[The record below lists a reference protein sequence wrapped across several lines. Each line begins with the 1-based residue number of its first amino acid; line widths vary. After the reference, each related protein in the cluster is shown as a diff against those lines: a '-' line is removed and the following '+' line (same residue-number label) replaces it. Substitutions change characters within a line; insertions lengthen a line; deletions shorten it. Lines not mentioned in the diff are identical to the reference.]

1 LFTAFLDTKLR
12 MDPTREEH
20 VKDATIKGTMGFAMR
35 LRIAVPDYE
44 VNGQLWR
51 INHYEGSALYDQDLV
66 FLAFEDGPGN
76 WGVAWGVNRPDSG
89 SDDLEVVRAPA
100 ADATAE
106 DGETAF
112 RRVQDGAL
120 QFWLPDPS
128 NHVADAFRAWL
139 RLTARHVVFGLMI
152 LPLAQLNLV
161 DRVPRCC
168 GLRYSVAVRGV
179 GGADLLRAE
188 PSLPH
193 DRRSVRHAD
202 CQTGPIERHTI
213 KADPPIE
220 YLLGV
225 VEFDDRIEI
234 RPAQMDT
241 LFAQLQVESAT
252 EDLCL
257 VVFVHGWENNASYN
271 NGNVQEFRQLLEQLA
286 RTEGQHLPG
295 AWSRPRK
302 VVGIYAGWRGR
313 SLDAGALS
321 AITFWNR
328 KDAAQ
333 RVASG
338 SIRELLGRAR
348 ALRDTIDRTTWE
360 GKLLP
365 IGALPPPGQKL
376 RSTRLLTIGHSFGG
390 LIVYTAL
397 AQYFTD
403 RAAASGMATS
413 LGATADA
420 DKAIAGYGDL
430 VVLINPAVEAITW
443 EPIRQLVEKRPASG
457 YARRQRPVFV
467 EVTSTAD
474 DATGIAFPLGRSLN
488 TIAESFT
495 GAEEKREATVAL
507 GSMNR
512 SSLMI

>member
-1 LFTAFLDTKLR
+1 MLRFAFILLLCAASPVLTSCVPNQAYRTTSGPCDT
-12 MDPTREEH
+12 P
-20 VKDATIKGTMGFAMR
+20 
-35 LRIAVPDYE
+35 
-44 VNGQLWR
+44 
-51 INHYEGSALYDQDLV
+51 
-66 FLAFEDGPGN
+66 
-76 WGVAWGVNRPDSG
+76 
-89 SDDLEVVRAPA
+89 
-100 ADATAE
+100 
-106 DGETAF
+106 
-112 RRVQDGAL
+112 
-120 QFWLPDPS
+120 
-128 NHVADAFRAWL
+128 
-139 RLTARHVVFGLMI
+139 
-152 LPLAQLNLV
+152 
-161 DRVPRCC
+161 
-168 GLRYSVAVRGV
+168 
-179 GGADLLRAE
+179 
-188 PSLPH
+188 
-193 DRRSVRHAD
+193 D
-202 CQTGPIERHTI
+202 CQTGSIERHTI

-225 VEFDDRIEI
+225 VEFDDQGSKYV
-234 RPAQMDT
+234 PAQMDT
-241 LFAQLQVESAT
+241 LFAQLQVQSAT

-271 NGNVQEFRQLLEQLA
+271 NGNVQAFRQLLEQLA

-295 AWSRPRK
+295 AWNRPRK

-313 SLDAGALS
+313 SLDAGTLS

-443 EPIRQLVEKRPASG
+443 EPIRQLVEERPASG
-457 YARRQRPVFV
+457 YARGQRPVFV

-474 DATGIAFPLGRSLN
+474 GATGIAFPLGRSLN

-495 GAEEKREATVAL
+495 SAEEKREATVAL
-507 GSMNR
+507 GHYEPFITHDLTSAPDAITKQGAATALADLARATPAQATEADRALVLAECRDHAKFEAQWRRDGYLLPGWNR
-512 SSLMI
+512 RYSAGAILSHRAASNYDANDPYWIVSTDKSVIDGHSDIDEPVFVDFVRQLYDDLLFDDTLCIMGP